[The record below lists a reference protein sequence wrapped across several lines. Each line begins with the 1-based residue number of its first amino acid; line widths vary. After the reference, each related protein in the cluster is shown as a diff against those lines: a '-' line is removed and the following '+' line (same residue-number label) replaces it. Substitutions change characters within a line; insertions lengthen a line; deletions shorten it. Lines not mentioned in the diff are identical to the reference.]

1 MSATGS
7 GDVRSG
13 TVDTTAPFESV
24 KEAVHRFEATWRPQP
39 PPILLRPEEI
49 ELMKVEEQTVKLE
62 MDLFVKERE
71 TLKVLKELEMTKR
84 IADDLKLQ
92 LQKLTSESPSA
103 TKVHPIPNTEEER
116 PVNSNKHFEVFPR
129 NTGGKQSPGKTLMGL
144 EQAKA
149 NLSRT
154 TSGLSGV
161 RTTIESLKM
170 KIEKEKSLRAKTDE
184 RLHLNR
190 ATAASLE
197 QMLGRYIAEL
207 RLKSGPKTISTQSAS
222 EVWARIR
229 QLNSEKENY
238 VRTMENHKSDICNLT
253 AEIEQTKSRIKT
265 AEVRLILAKKMKEA
279 SKVAEAIAL
288 REIRSL
294 REKSETDPSEVTLP
308 VKDYATLTLR
318 AREADEISKK
328 IVGAATLEV
337 ERAKQSKLELVEKVE
352 GVEAEVSTGRKAL
365 EEALKREEAANEV
378 KLEAEEALRR
388 MRSELGQQR
397 RSVHSSTKF
406 KNSAG
411 TQRRGGSQMLD
422 VNGLSLATSGPLTV
436 LGSTLSIGQ
445 ILRKKLMAPE
455 EHKVRMSAKGNGKPR
470 VSLAQILAQKHE
482 LYSPPRIDDGS
493 ARKHFFARRRKF
505 SFAGLALL
513 LAKQKRRKRKHD
525 LNS

>member
-7 GDVRSG
+7 GDVRTG
-13 TVDTTAPFESV
+13 TVDTTAPFES
-24 KEAVHRFEATWRPQP
+24 
-39 PPILLRPEEI
+39 EI

-92 LQKLTSESPSA
+92 LQKLTSESLSA
-103 TKVHPIPNTEEER
+103 TKVHPIPNTEEGR

-337 ERAKQSKLELVEKVE
+337 ERAKQSKLELVE

-513 LAKQKRRKRKHD
+513 LAKQKRRKRMHD